1 MTTKARRGAAGAA
14 APARG
19 EDRVLTDPRAIR
31 ALAHPARLTVLDL
44 LAGGRQ
50 LTATACAEAA
60 ELSPS
65 AMSYHL
71 RALEKWGFVERAES
85 SGDGRERPWQAV
97 PGSWRIES
105 IRPEVG
111 PAVNAIVGISLDRA
125 GADTRRWFAHEREA
139 PPAWRDA
146 AGVDTTVL
154 WMTAEEATELGERY
168 RELLDRHRDRTAQ
181 TRPPDA
187 RRVRTVRVLV
197 PVDDR

>member
-1 MTTKARRGAAGAA
+1 V
-14 APARG
+14 

-71 RALEKWGFVERAES
+71 RALEKWGFVERVES
-85 SGDGRERPWQAV
+85 SEDGRERPWQAV
-97 PGSWRIES
+97 PGGWRIES
-105 IRPEVG
+105 VDGPEAG
-111 PAVNAIVGISLDRA
+111 PAVNAIVGLSLDRV
-125 GADTRRWFAHEREA
+125 GADVRHWFAREREA
-139 PPAWRDA
+139 PPEWRDA
-146 AGVDTTVL
+146 AGVETSVV
-154 WMTAEEATELGERY
+154 WMTADEAVELAARY
-168 RELLDRHRDRTAQ
+168 QELVDQYRDRTAQ
-181 TRPPDA
+181 TRAPDA
-187 RRVRTVRVLV
+187 RRVRAVRILV